1 MDLEVHALCNL
12 SALAV
17 ISGRPR
23 EGLRLAEAAQ
33 HIARPI
39 ATPWLMSLL
48 ALREAGA
55 WAALGNTP
63 ETNAAL
69 TTAHRHFESGR
80 SERDPVWIAFFGSGE
95 IADREAQCR
104 LYLGRHGAAGVL
116 STRAAH
122 LTADGFVRDR
132 AIHLTRAARAWHAA
146 GDRDAAAEQVDSVVP
161 LLDSI
166 ASARLASRLQDLV
179 TTTSCADRDEIRKYL
194 ARHTLEPTTSL

>member
-80 SERDPVWIAFFGSGE
+80 SERDPV
-95 IADREAQCR
+95 CR

-132 AIHLTRAARAWHAA
+132 AIRLTRAARAWHAA

-179 TTTSCADRDEIRKYL
+179 TATSCADRDEIRKYL